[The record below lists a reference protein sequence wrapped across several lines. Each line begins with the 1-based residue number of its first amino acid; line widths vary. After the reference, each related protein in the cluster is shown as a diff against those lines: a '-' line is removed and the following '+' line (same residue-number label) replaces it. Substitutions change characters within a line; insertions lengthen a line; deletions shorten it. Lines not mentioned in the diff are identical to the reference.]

1 VDQEIRSQ
9 GFEAA
14 FSQKSDIYAFGCIL
28 YRLVTLAQPA
38 VLNDVKVS
46 DIGAE
51 YSIELLGL
59 VCEMLSSEREDRL
72 TAQQV
77 KEKLV
82 CIAEKLSTPAELK
95 CGVCEGMFVS
105 KNALRKHFNKAGHG
119 RRDHDTKPAG
129 DEQQITIRGAAHA
142 PAPLQYHYD
151 HAALDAPDP
160 SPCVVCNKHF
170 NTKRQFFAH
179 LGGGQHWRSAKY
191 VQKRK
196 AEDGPGVGEEEKEGR
211 FIKWMRKDMQKH
223 D

>member
-1 VDQEIRSQ
+1 
-9 GFEAA
+9 
-14 FSQKSDIYAFGCIL
+14 
-28 YRLVTLAQPA
+28 
-38 VLNDVKVS
+38 
-46 DIGAE
+46 
-51 YSIELLGL
+51 
-59 VCEMLSSEREDRL
+59 
-72 TAQQV
+72 
-77 KEKLV
+77 
-82 CIAEKLSTPAELK
+82 
-95 CGVCEGMFVS
+95 MFVS

-191 VQKRK
+191 VQKRN
-196 AEDGPGVGEEEKEGR
+196 AEGHAETRLIYFVPVVMLRYTASKSISPAVVWYADKPSGLFHTVKNDKGTAHFSHVFRGSMLLLSHPSPSQAFFSPTPCAHAVVIG
-211 FIKWMRKDMQKH
+211 FSFSSCSSNS
-223 D
+223 